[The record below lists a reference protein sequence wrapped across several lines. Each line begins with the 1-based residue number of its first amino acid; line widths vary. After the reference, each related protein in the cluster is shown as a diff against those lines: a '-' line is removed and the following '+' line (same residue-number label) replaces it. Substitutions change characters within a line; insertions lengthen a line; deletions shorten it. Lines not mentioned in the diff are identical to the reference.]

1 MPRPSHMRPLTA
13 RTSISVRQYCA
24 GVFAAGVAVILLQL
38 RWLSVTQLTSHPL
51 TFAVL
56 AAGVIMAETLPV
68 KIPRRGQ
75 EEEITLS
82 TSFTM
87 ALLLS
92 AGLGPA
98 LIAQCIAS
106 VIQDVMSG
114 KPGWRVRFN
123 IGQYILSLSATHAVL
138 TSLAITAGIGST
150 HPFSGGQLPAVLL
163 SAAAF
168 FVVNTG
174 LVGTAVALYQGVRLR
189 RYFRQDLSFV
199 VTTAGVLLL
208 LAPIVIATTAYSAL
222 LVPLFAGP
230 ILVIHQALRSGARS
244 AHAARHD
251 PLTGLPN
258 RSAFHEAVQT
268 AIAPR
273 GASACVLLMDL
284 DRFKE
289 VNDTLGHHHGD
300 LLLQQ
305 VAARLRDELHSGDLI
320 ARLGGDE
327 FAILSEDCSRADGL
341 ALAGRVTESLRQPF
355 DLEEIVVDVQA
366 SVGIASFPAD
376 GTDVTTLLQ
385 RADVAMYRAKET
397 RASFSLYDER
407 HDHHSLSKLALTS
420 DLRAAIDAGEVVA
433 FFQPELDLRTGEVF
447 AVEALVR
454 WQHPQQGLL
463 APDAFLDVAEHT
475 NLIKPLTER
484 VLQLALAQ
492 VAGCD
497 AVGLPMTVAVNI
509 STPVLIDERFI
520 GLVTAALRTAGV
532 SPGQLKLEVTES
544 TLMADPRTTRS
555 ILQQLH
561 SMGIAIA
568 IDDFGTGYSSLAYL
582 ADLPVSEIKID
593 RSFVGRMHNGSKEA
607 IIVDSTIDLAHH
619 LGMRAIAEGVE
630 TDEALA
636 RLREADCDAA
646 QGYVIARPMPGDKLV
661 TWLRNWHERGQHT
674 LPERT
679 PAWF

>member
-1 MPRPSHMRPLTA
+1 MIARPLL
-13 RTSISVRQYCA
+13 SVRQYCA
-24 GVFAAGVAVILLQL
+24 GVVLAGVAAVLAQT
-38 RWLSVTQLTSHPL
+38 RWLSMAQIVRHPL

-56 AAGVIMAETLPV
+56 AAGVITAETLPV

-87 ALLLS
+87 ALLL
-92 AGLGPA
+92 AVGLGPA
-98 LIAQCIAS
+98 LIAQGIAS

-114 KPGWRVRFN
+114 KPGWRIRFN
-123 IGQYILSLSATHAVL
+123 VAQYTLSLSATHAVL
-138 TSLAITAGIGST
+138 APLGITAGIGSS
-150 HPFSGGQLPAVLL
+150 HPFSGAQLPAVLL

-174 LVGTAVALYQGVRLR
+174 LVGIAVAKYQGVPLR

-230 ILVIHQALRSGARS
+230 ILVIHQALRAGARS

-258 RSAFHEAVQT
+258 RGAFNEAVQT
-268 AIAPR
+268 AIQIR

-284 DRFKE
+284 DRFKD

-305 VAARLRDELHSGDLI
+305 VAARLRDQLRSGDLI

-341 ALAGRVTESLRQPF
+341 DVARRVADSLREPF
-355 DLEEIVVDVQA
+355 ALEEVVVDVQA
-366 SVGIASFPAD
+366 SIGIASFPAD
-376 GTDVTTLLQ
+376 AGDVTTLLQ

-433 FFQPELDLRTGEVF
+433 YYQPELDLRTGEVF
-447 AVEALVR
+447 AIEALVR

-492 VAGCD
+492 VARCD
-497 AVGLPMTVAVNI
+497 ALGVPITVAVNI

-532 SPGQLKLEVTES
+532 SPAQLKLEVTES
-544 TLMADPRTTRS
+544 TLMADPKTTRS
-555 ILQQLH
+555 ILQRLH
-561 SMGIAIA
+561 EMGIAIS

-593 RSFVGRMHNGSKEA
+593 RSFVGRMHDGSKET

-619 LGMRAIAEGVE
+619 LGMRAIAEGAE
-630 TDEALA
+630 TEEALA
-636 RLREADCDAA
+636 RLRDADCDAA
-646 QGYVIARPMPGDKLV
+646 QGYVIARPLPAEKLV
-661 TWLRNWHERGQHT
+661 PWLRNWSEQRHPALT
-674 LPERT
+674 ERT
-679 PAWF
+679 PAWS